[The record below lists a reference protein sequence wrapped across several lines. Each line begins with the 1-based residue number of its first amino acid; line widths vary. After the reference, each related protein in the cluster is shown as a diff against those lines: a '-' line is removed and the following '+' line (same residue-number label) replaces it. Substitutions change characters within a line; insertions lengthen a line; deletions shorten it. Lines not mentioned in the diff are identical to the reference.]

1 MLQQVFSMSTISSF
15 RMIENKHDVHWGKDF
30 MKMFGEFLREHAMKI
45 INFKKKRMK
54 SLTKV

>member
-1 MLQQVFSMSTISSF
+1 MSTISSF